1 MVPTGHACRFP
12 LTTVALVGRCLVTSI
27 YCPHC
32 GEKRANVL
40 DQIEKCANCGETIPS
55 CPKCES
61 RDTGFIDVYRM
72 VKQLS
77 RGFEHY
83 TAFLWNRHWELI
95 EERESIGK
103 LKSNQLRFVLEVAQR
118 MADRIPNFPRYSPF
132 NPNEGHPDPER
143 NYVDLKLKRYVKIG
157 PLLQL
162 RRSFRKSPNR
172 KLPNEKHFAEKV
184 LASNNPLFH
193 PNENTRMKWAK
204 AAREVLENIL
214 GLRKK
219 RGVYQLRN
227 EVIREYRLKG
237 MSQEKICRELD
248 FNEELQQK
256 DPLLKRWRDE
266 FLLPRFFGY
275 LDAFNDLRFK
285 SRIKRI
291 ISGVR
296 ID

>member
-12 LTTVALVGRCLVTSI
+12 LTKVALVGRCLVTSI

-32 GEKRANVL
+32 GEKRANGSRS
-40 DQIEKCANCGETIPS
+40 IEKCANCGETIPS

-61 RDTGFIDVYRM
+61 RDTGFIDLNLM
-72 VKQLS
+72 VTQLR
-77 RGFEHY
+77 RGFERY
-83 TAFLWNRHWELI
+83 MEFLRNRPWEVI
-95 EERESIGK
+95 EEPIGK
-103 LKSNQLRFVLEVAQR
+103 LKPDQRNYLIRFAQG
-118 MADRIPNFPRYSPF
+118 MADRIPDFPRYSPF

-162 RRSFRKSPNR
+162 RKSFRKSPNR

-184 LASNNPLFH
+184 LAANNLIFH

>member
-32 GEKRANVL
+32 GE
-40 DQIEKCANCGETIPS
+40 
-55 CPKCES
+55 S
-61 RDTGFIDVYRM
+61 RDTGFIDLNLM
-72 VKQLS
+72 VTQLR
-77 RGFEHY
+77 RGFERY
-83 TAFLWNRHWELI
+83 MEFLRNRPWEVI
-95 EERESIGK
+95 EEPIGK
-103 LKSNQLRFVLEVAQR
+103 LKPDQLNYLIRFAQG
-118 MADRIPNFPRYSPF
+118 MADRIPDFPRYSPF

-162 RRSFRKSPNR
+162 RKSFRKSPNK

-184 LASNNPLFH
+184 LAANNLIFH